1 MTLRCPECG
10 SDMVVALVEAELE
23 MDMRQWGVEQFLF
36 SLQWSM
42 TSFESQDTVNTMVYG
57 KFRAFACHDCEH
69 VSKRTHSKAQQRALV
84 KEWSEKED

>member
-23 MDMRQWGVEQFLF
+23 MDMRQWGVEQFLY
-36 SLQWSM
+36 SLQWST
-42 TSFESQDTVNTMVYG
+42 TSFDSHDIAGTMVRG

-69 VSKRTHSKAQQRALV
+69 VSRRGHSKAQHRALV
-84 KEWSEKED
+84 EEWSEKED